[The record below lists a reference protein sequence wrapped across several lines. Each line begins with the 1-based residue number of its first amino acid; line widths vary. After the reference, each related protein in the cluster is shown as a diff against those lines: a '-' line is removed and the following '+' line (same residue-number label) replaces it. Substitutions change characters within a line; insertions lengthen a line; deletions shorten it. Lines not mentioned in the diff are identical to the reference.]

1 MKLKRTK
8 AALVAAAAVAGL
20 AVAAAPAQADVCDVG
35 GGGKVICEYAI
46 SQYTFK
52 NGVKQEFAIGTDY
65 AVWTRW
71 TNTSGKWNSWSS
83 LGGVARSGAEICQ
96 LPHDTFYI
104 SITGTDGKLW
114 ERVRYSYPEGSW
126 SQWERGSGCH

>member
-1 MKLKRTK
+1 MKLRRTK
-8 AALVAAAAVAGL
+8 AVLVTAAAVAGL
-20 AVAAAPAQADVCDVG
+20 AMAASPARADVCNVG
-35 GGGKVICEYAI
+35 GGRVICEYGV
-46 SQYTFK
+46 SQYTFG

-83 LGGVARSGAEICQ
+83 MGGAARSGVEICR

-104 SITGTDGKLW
+104 SVTGTDGKLW
-114 ERVRYSYPEGSW
+114 ERVRFSYPEGTW
-126 SQWERGSGCH
+126 STEWERGSGCH